1 MKLKKTHTY
10 IIWIHMNVIQDR
22 LPQICQPDV
31 PEHGLEVV
39 GARAEGQVVQD
50 VLLHLLDVRVQQANP
65 FTLTSKHGKQKPH
78 MADFGSELCFRS
90 KVSL

>member
-1 MKLKKTHTY
+1 M
-10 IIWIHMNVIQDR
+10 
-22 LPQICQPDV
+22 
-31 PEHGLEVV
+31 

-78 MADFGSELCFRS
+78 MADFGSVLCLLETQHF
-90 KVSL
+90 SLNNYF